1 MNIGATKTTEHTPTS
16 LIECRQHPDRRCHS
30 WRAIAYGACCG
41 RRRGDRRQ
49 DALKMQY
56 VDIYGLPLFIS
67 SLGIFI
73 LCCLDAYF
81 TLELLRIG
89 AKEINPFMDMLLRED
104 MGLFLNV
111 KLTFTAISL
120 LFLVLHKNFLLYR
133 LNIEFIIHMCFG
145 AYLSLILYE
154 MTLLSFFNASASY
167 Q

>member
-1 MNIGATKTTEHTPTS
+1 MMYMNIAATKITEHTPTS
-16 LIECRQHPDRRCHS
+16 LIECRQHPDRRRHL

-41 RRRGDRRQ
+41 QRRGDRRQ

-104 MGLFLNV
+104 IRSFLNI
-111 KLTFTAISL
+111 KFTFTAISL
-120 LFLVLHKNFLLYR
+120 LFLVLHKNFLLCGW
-133 LNIEFIIHMCFG
+133 LKIESIIHMCFG
-145 AYLSLILYE
+145 AYFSLILYE
-154 MTLLSFFNASASY
+154 MTLLSF
-167 Q
+167 

>member
-1 MNIGATKTTEHTPTS
+1 MYMDIAATKVTEHTPIS
-16 LIECRQHPDRRCHS
+16 LIECRQHSDRRRHL
-30 WRAIAYGACCG
+30 WRAIAYGTCCG
-41 RRRGDRRQ
+41 QRRGDRRQ

-104 MGLFLNV
+104 IRSFLNI
-111 KLTFTAISL
+111 KFTFTAISL
-120 LFLVLHKNFLLYR
+120 LFLVLPVVPGF
-133 LNIEFIIHMCFG
+133 
-145 AYLSLILYE
+145 
-154 MTLLSFFNASASY
+154 
-167 Q
+167 